1 MEDNSD
7 HPLHSSHTVVNTNT
21 VQIYLSKSLGSRSTG
36 TNHVV
41 MQMFAVWCWCGTMLA
56 KLTWIQLRWFPA
68 SAPHWSQWR
77 SQRKVIS
84 QSSCSALY
92 GPFSSVAGSSALSW
106 WRTSCTPTTQQWW
119 LCWAEGE
126 WSRPKIWTSHLSQST
141 GTWKMTSSSWLPP
154 RSDIRRCTPCIP

>member
-41 MQMFAVWCWCGTMLA
+41 MQMFAMWCWCGTMLA

-106 WRTSCTPTTQQWW
+106 WRTSCTPTTPERHTHIHRSVNTSLGSALFHLGFNGW
-119 LCWAEGE
+119 E
-126 WSRPKIWTSHLSQST
+126 WHLKLTTMMIVLSRR
-141 GTWKMTSSSWLPP
+141 GME
-154 RSDIRRCTPCIP
+154 